1 MLARGSGAVVHACVD
16 PSFNWALTWLL
27 GFERMDE
34 DIVQTLTLS
43 NGLLARNPDEKR
55 AIPLEISF
63 TRTPEPSVLPHKAS
77 TS

>member
-43 NGLLARNPDEKR
+43 NGLLAHPDEKR
-55 AIPLEISF
+55 TIPLEISL
-63 TRTPEPSVLPHKAS
+63 TRTPEPSVLSHKAS